1 MLARLFESPPRPSS
15 WMSQG
20 TSEEHAAAT
29 AYGLRA
35 KVHSTAEGND
45 QARSHMGSAR
55 QSACDYWIL
64 RWSVYC
70 CFADEWVVISIRQPS
85 NNCKQMVVC
94 SFVAFCR
101 PKSMLLNLKGPFQVM
116 KAALKKN
123 IELYFFDAINNI
135 FRSTKAQL
143 SKITRNQPLTK
154 WIRN

>member
-1 MLARLFESPPRPSS
+1 
-15 WMSQG
+15 
-20 TSEEHAAAT
+20 
-29 AYGLRA
+29 
-35 KVHSTAEGND
+35 
-45 QARSHMGSAR
+45 
-55 QSACDYWIL
+55 
-64 RWSVYC
+64 
-70 CFADEWVVISIRQPS
+70 
-85 NNCKQMVVC
+85 MVVC

-101 PKSMLLNLKGPFQVM
+101 PKSMHLNLKGPFQVM